1 MRCMKAL
8 VILAALAAFPVAA
21 QETVGPS
28 PTLPSPNA
36 TPSAVNFSTVVGW
49 LEGRTPTVAEGFEVA
64 RYAGG
69 LDYPAGSMFCPTATC
84 WSPKPEPG

>member
-8 VILAALAAFPVAA
+8 VILAALAAFPMAA

-36 TPSAVNFSTVVGW
+36 TPSAVNFAEPRPNKP
-49 LEGRTPTVAEGFEVA
+49 LEFASLSIQSMLRTAP
-64 RYAGG
+64 R
-69 LDYPAGSMFCPTATC
+69 
-84 WSPKPEPG
+84 